1 MEVEE
6 KLKLGQ
12 HVYLMD
18 KEFEEIRKTIL
29 KLKDDVFPYLKNIS
43 NKMKSKIYFQK
54 LLERK
59 FQNLSCYYLHFIA
72 IMEKI

>member
-29 KLKDDVFPYLKNIS
+29 KLKDDVFP
-43 NKMKSKIYFQK
+43 
-54 LLERK
+54 
-59 FQNLSCYYLHFIA
+59 
-72 IMEKI
+72 